1 MYKPKFNSVVIA
13 TAALASSAFLC
24 NSSSAQT
31 QDFNIAWK
39 GAPEISSAD
48 GNFKMKIRGRMF
60 ADWGTL
66 SDNDGKFA
74 DRTELRQARI
84 GVEGVMAKDI
94 KYKFEVDFA
103 LGGIETKDAY
113 IEWMLDPV
121 SVMAGQF
128 KVPVSFEEM
137 NSTRHTLF
145 IERSTFTDAF
155 EFGRQIGLTANY
167 DKNDITFIGGVY
179 QGDFDNGNAN
189 QGRVYAARATY
200 AERFDGGLVHIGAS
214 AFNRAN
220 DEGDLEKRYRQRPPL
235 HLSPNRYVDTGILN
249 AESDTFVGFELV
261 GIYGPFNAQAEWGW
275 MTANAPE
282 GGGQD
287 ATFNGGYASVS
298 YFLTGETR
306 GYDKGMIDQAQIKNP
321 VSAGGSGGWQLAA
334 RYDVT
339 DLNDLGAGVNGGKQT
354 TYQSGINW
362 HLNNFVRIQA
372 NYSIS
377 DIDGGLND
385 GQRINTYGVRFQ
397 THW

>member
-1 MYKPKFNSVVIA
+1 MHQPKIKSFVLAS
-13 TAALASSAFLC
+13 AALTTSFFSINTSA
-24 NSSSAQT
+24 NA
-31 QDFNIAWK
+31 QDFNIDWK

-48 GNFKMKIRGRMF
+48 GNFKMKIRGRIF
-60 ADWGTL
+60 TDWGTL
-66 SDNDGKFA
+66 SDNNGKFA

-94 KYKFEVDFA
+94 NYKFEVDFA
-103 LGGIETKDAY
+103 LGGVETKDAF
-113 IEWMLDPV
+113 IEWALDPV

-155 EFGRQIGLTANY
+155 EFGRQIGLTANV
-167 DKNDITFIGGVY
+167 DKNDITFIGGVF

-189 QGRVYAARATY
+189 QGRVYAARGTY
-200 AERFDGGLVHIGAS
+200 AKRFDGGLIHVGGS
-214 AFNRAN
+214 AFKREN

-235 HLSPNRYVDTGILN
+235 HLSPNRYIDTGIIN
-249 AESDTFVGFELV
+249 AESDTFMGLELV
-261 GIYGPFNAQAEWGW
+261 GILGPFNAQAEWGW
-275 MTANAPE
+275 MTTNAPD

-306 GYDKGMIDQAQIKNP
+306 GYKKGMIDQAQVKNP
-321 VSAGGSGGWQLAA
+321 VFAGGSGAWQIAA

-339 DLNDLGAGVNGGKQT
+339 DLNDLEAGINGGKQT
-354 TYQSGINW
+354 TYQSGVNW